1 MLLEAWLY
9 CAVICKG
16 AWPCCVAEMWYFLSS
31 VSGANKALVLFVA
44 LLPLFMS
51 CFLSSVAKTLL
62 RTLQLRGSALLWNN
76 YMPIPLHCIL
86 AQIFWSSL
94 PEQGWWDDTKQLD
107 QDAVWGQR
115 QLAFLWERQTIGN
128 WVSKKRVLET
138 KLYSICGGEKQN
150 SDSVSA
156 ARIFQNKQTRARSK
170 ARLAAM
176 GTCGFSS
183 LRLGLWVDLLL
194 PECSGEF
201 GLSLLRFSRNVV
213 SLDGAISCPGACKD
227 PW

>member
-1 MLLEAWLY
+1 M
-9 CAVICKG
+9 G
-16 AWPCCVAEMWYFLSS
+16 
-31 VSGANKALVLFVA
+31 
-44 LLPLFMS
+44 
-51 CFLSSVAKTLL
+51 
-62 RTLQLRGSALLWNN
+62 QLCSEIT
-76 YMPIPLHCIL
+76 YMPTSLHCIL
-86 AQIFWSSL
+86 VKIFWLSL

-107 QDAVWGQR
+107 QDTVRGQT

-150 SDSVSA
+150 SDSVST

-183 LRLGLWVDLLL
+183 LRLRLCVDPLL
-194 PECSGEF
+194 PERSGEF
-201 GLSLLRFSRNVV
+201 GLSLLWFSLNVA
-213 SLDGAISCPGACKD
+213 SLDGAISCPRACKD